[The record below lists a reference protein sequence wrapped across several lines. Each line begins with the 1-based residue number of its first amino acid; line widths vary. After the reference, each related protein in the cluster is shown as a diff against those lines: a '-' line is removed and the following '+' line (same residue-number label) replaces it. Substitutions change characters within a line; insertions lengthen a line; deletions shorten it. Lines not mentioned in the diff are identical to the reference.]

1 MTKSFLNVKREFYG
15 LQIPVQF
22 KLYAAYESNVRSDF
36 TIILAN
42 PAYRQKLGVNLPT
55 DYFDTVGTEKLAA
68 VNAEQKKQDQPF
80 VE

>member
-1 MTKSFLNVKREFYG
+1 
-15 LQIPVQF
+15 
-22 KLYAAYESNVRSDF
+22 VRSDF